1 MEFFDFFYK
10 LKNVYGIELYEHLKG
25 WDDSLM
31 DYNPGYNQFPSI
43 FISTV
48 AICLFAFLLFY
59 YVFNSPRFNR
69 WWSWLIMLVIVGVS
83 AFVWGYQVVNADIV
97 SQSIAPSL
105 IEKIGSLNASMFGL
119 YNMILAII
127 IFWVFSIVFRHWS
140 KNCKHCPWTSIV
152 TRINR

>member
-1 MEFFDFFYK
+1 MV
-10 LKNVYGIELYEHLKG
+10 LNCMTTKG

-31 DYNPGYNQFPSI
+31 GFRPDYNQFPSI

-48 AICLFAFLLFY
+48 AICLLAFLLFY
-59 YVFNSPRFNR
+59 YVLNSPRFNR

-105 IEKIGSLNASMFGL
+105 IERIGSLNASMFGL

-127 IFWVFSIVFRHWS
+127 IFLVFSIVFRHWS

>member
-10 LKNVYGIELYEHLKG
+10 LKNVYGAELYDHLKG

-31 DYNPGYNQFPSI
+31 GFRPDYNQFPSI

-48 AICLFAFLLFY
+48 AICLLAFLLFY
-59 YVFNSPRFNR
+59 YVLNSPRFNR

-105 IEKIGSLNASMFGL
+105 IERIGSLNASMFGL

-127 IFWVFSIVFRHWS
+127 IFWCF
-140 KNCKHCPWTSIV
+140 HCI
-152 TRINR
+152 

>member
-1 MEFFDFFYK
+1 
-10 LKNVYGIELYEHLKG
+10 
-25 WDDSLM
+25 
-31 DYNPGYNQFPSI
+31 
-43 FISTV
+43 
-48 AICLFAFLLFY
+48 
-59 YVFNSPRFNR
+59 
-69 WWSWLIMLVIVGVS
+69 MLVIVGVS

-105 IEKIGSLNASMFGL
+105 IERIGSLNASMFGL

-127 IFWVFSIVFRHWS
+127 IFLVFSIVFRHWS